1 MFILFI
7 ILFVILFLFL
17 FKVSIDLT
25 LRALGKS
32 LNEQLRY
39 AELIIETKKVPPDWR
54 KEVNKH
60 IMKGGKR
67 NISREEISQAERKAK
82 EVILVR
88 LDKLQK
94 SFEKS
99 SFFEDSETRELFL
112 NQLQAVR
119 SDWQEKEWNELNS

>member
-1 MFILFI
+1 
-7 ILFVILFLFL
+7 
-17 FKVSIDLT
+17 
-25 LRALGKS
+25 
-32 LNEQLRY
+32 
-39 AELIIETKKVPPDWR
+39 
-54 KEVNKH
+54 
-60 IMKGGKR
+60 MKGGKR